1 MVLHAGKVFLFAK
14 YRDLGECAVRKREG
28 SVRIC
33 MAQSSGLFD
42 RIAPLS
48 NRTMTLIVESWPC
61 GALSDTLSLAN
72 TGDRWHGY
80 SEEPNMDRLSM
91 VQLGGLGDQRT
102 FIMSGRIPQFGDAQ
116 QGLRKPTKPYARQDL
131 PRECGL
137 RRGDGSLL
145 ISGRHRH
152 RLAE

>member
-1 MVLHAGKVFLFAK
+1 MAMWSAERYPILCQ
-14 YRDLGECAVRKREG
+14 YRR
-28 SVRIC
+28 
-33 MAQSSGLFD
+33 
-42 RIAPLS
+42 
-48 NRTMTLIVESWPC
+48 
-61 GALSDTLSLAN
+61 SLARLL
-72 TGDRWHGY
+72 GR
-80 SEEPNMDRLSM
+80 PNMDRLSM

-116 QGLRKPTKPYARQDL
+116 EGLRKPRKPYARQDL

-137 RRGDGSLL
+137 RSGYVSRL